1 MGKYIKTFEYHDDYS
16 DFIHSND
23 FIKPNVSHCINENE
37 VHYNPLLPSGTLYRG
52 SDIIA
57 QNEVHYDETSNF
69 YENLLY
75 LGNFQVNTITY
86 DKITINLF
94 KGAQDVTV
102 TNDNSDISFD
112 YSMNGNILSIY
123 ISNGERTGS
132 YDSFRMSYKNSNNE
146 SGEMNIIVH
155 GSIPT

>member
-16 DFIHSND
+16 DFINSND

-52 SDIIA
+52 NDIIA

-69 YENLLY
+69 YDNLLY

>member
-16 DFIHSND
+16 DFINTND

-69 YENLLY
+69 YDNLLY

-102 TNDNSDISFD
+102 TNDNSSISFD

-123 ISNGERTGS
+123 ITNGERTGS
-132 YDSFRMSYKNSNNE
+132 YDSFKMSYKNSNNE

>member
-16 DFIHSND
+16 DFINTND

-52 SDIIA
+52 NDIIA
-57 QNEVHYDETSNF
+57 QREIYYNETDNF
-69 YENLLY
+69 YDRIFLTNTTSD
-75 LGNFQVNTITY
+75 TITY
-86 DKITINLF
+86 DRITLNLY

-123 ISNGERTGS
+123 ISNGERTGT
-132 YDSFRMSYKNSNNE
+132 YDLFTMSYKNINNE
-146 SGEMNIIVH
+146 SREMSIIIHANV
-155 GSIPT
+155 PA